1 MTDSDTLLYVVNQG
15 SITPH
20 VWLSKKDH
28 LDKPDRMIFDLD
40 PPEGNF
46 DLVRKGARDLQD
58 LFDELALTAFL
69 MTTGSKGV
77 HIVLPLDG
85 KTSFDESREFAS
97 DVADYLAGKYP
108 DRYTT
113 ETRKDKREGR
123 LFIDYLRNSYGQTGV
138 APYSLRQGGVRP

>member
-1 MTDSDTLLYVVNQG
+1 
-15 SITPH
+15 
-20 VWLSKKDH
+20 
-28 LDKPDRMIFDLD
+28 MIFDLD

-46 DLVRKGARDLQD
+46 DLVRKEHRTLRIFYH
-58 LFDELALTAFL
+58 LELTPFL

-77 HIVLPLDG
+77 HVVIPLDG

-97 DVADYLAGKYP
+97 AMAHWLASEHP

-113 ETRKDKREGR
+113 ETRKEKRKGR

-138 APYSLRQGGVRP
+138 APYALRARKGAPVATPLDWDEIGKMSHIR